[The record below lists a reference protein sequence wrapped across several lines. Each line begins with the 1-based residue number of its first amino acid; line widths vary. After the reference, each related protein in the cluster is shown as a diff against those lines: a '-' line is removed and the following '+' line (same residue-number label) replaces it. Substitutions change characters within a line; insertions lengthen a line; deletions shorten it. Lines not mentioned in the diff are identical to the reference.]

1 VDRRAAIVALA
12 GTAAAPLLARARAFA
27 APAEPDFAAIEA
39 SVNGRLGVAVVD
51 LATRRR
57 LTYRADERFPM
68 CSTFK
73 WLLGALVLVRVDVGR
88 EQLDRFVPYGESDLL
103 DYAPITRQHVTE
115 GRLTVEQLVDAAIR
129 YSDNTAA
136 NLLLASAGGPDGFTE
151 FLRSLGD
158 RTTRL
163 DRIEPELNS
172 ATPGDPRDTTSP
184 MAMLENM
191 QLLLVGNH
199 LADASRQRL
208 LDWLVGN
215 TTGAGKLRAG
225 FPADW
230 RVGDK
235 TGMGANGSTNDVAI
249 AWPPDR
255 RPVLVAAYLT
265 ETTADVDARNAA
277 LAAVGRAVAGW
288 VA

>member
-1 VDRRAAIVALA
+1 
-12 GTAAAPLLARARAFA
+12 
-27 APAEPDFAAIEA
+27 
-39 SVNGRLGVAVVD
+39 
-51 LATRRR
+51 
-57 LTYRADERFPM
+57 
-68 CSTFK
+68 
-73 WLLGALVLVRVDVGR
+73 
-88 EQLDRFVPYGESDLL
+88 
-103 DYAPITRQHVTE
+103 
-115 GRLTVEQLVDAAIR
+115 
-129 YSDNTAA
+129 
-136 NLLLASAGGPDGFTE
+136 
-151 FLRSLGD
+151 
-158 RTTRL
+158 
-163 DRIEPELNS
+163 
-172 ATPGDPRDTTSP
+172 